1 VNSVSES
8 NSTRVTLTRED
19 AIDIDFGLS
28 VLSPR
33 WTTEILINLAN
44 GPRRTT
50 QLLKDLKGVSAKT
63 LCQRLRR
70 LSELNIVTRKTFAE
84 VPPRV
89 EYDLTEEGHSLA
101 GLLSQIKDLG
111 QRLSSIDKSRVN
123 VDTVEDAMDDDSEL
137 TFTPGQVE
145 SIL

>member
-1 VNSVSES
+1 MSES
-8 NSTRVTLTRED
+8 DSTRVRLTRED
-19 AIDIDFGLS
+19 AVLIDFGLS

-50 QLLKDLKGVSAKT
+50 QLLRDLKGVSAKT

-111 QRLSSIDKSRVN
+111 DRLNRIDKSRIN
-123 VDTVEDAMDDDSEL
+123 VDTTEDSLDDSEL
-137 TFTPGQVE
+137 SFTPAHVE

>member
-1 VNSVSES
+1 VSES

>member
-1 VNSVSES
+1 MSES

>member
-1 VNSVSES
+1 VSES
-8 NSTRVTLTRED
+8 DSTRVRLTRED
-19 AIDIDFGLS
+19 AVLIDFGLS

-50 QLLKDLKGVSAKT
+50 QLLRDLKGVSAKT

-111 QRLSSIDKSRVN
+111 DRLNRIDKSRIN
-123 VDTVEDAMDDDSEL
+123 VDTTEDSLDDSEL
-137 TFTPGQVE
+137 SFTPAHVE